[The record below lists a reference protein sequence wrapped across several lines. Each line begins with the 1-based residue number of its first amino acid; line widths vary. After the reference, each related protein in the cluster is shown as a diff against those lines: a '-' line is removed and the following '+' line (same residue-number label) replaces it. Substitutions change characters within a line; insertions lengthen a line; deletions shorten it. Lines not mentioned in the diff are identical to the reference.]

1 MSYEQLN
8 PKYDFDKN
16 SSKQDIAYQ
25 IDDIINKYKT
35 QLAELKQN
43 STKRNNSYIYEPVQS
58 KTIKNDISP
67 NLSKEI
73 QNDNIKLQSLLTEEK
88 LKTSRLKAQVE
99 NYENELNK
107 VKQEMNELNR
117 ILNNKEKEY
126 NQTINDMEGK
136 INNVMNDQNSL
147 LNKNIIQ
154 NFFELYNKYIDIFY
168 KSKIISLNNAQK
180 INYLQND
187 SEGQNH
193 QMAIFVVN
201 NFDILIKKLLQDN
214 KELYEQLIE
223 VRKVM
228 DQQNIIQRELEGMK
242 GIKEEN
248 LILKNKIQKLSNE
261 NNKLKNDNLKLKNN
275 LIELNNYMENRFDN
289 YNLNNQMKRKISNYS
304 NNNIFNHKNIGIH
317 SSHNNIYNNFD
328 FNYKKVNNAQNFTNR
343 RDYNKSSDIKNMRV
357 NMNRKKLNMDKI
369 NSNYSNRPNKI
380 YNEKSYNKTDENRNR
395 NNIINN
401 FDQNALTLDTNIN
414 NINSNINGF
423 ERPIEKLK
431 KKIMILEQ
439 QIKNN
444 PE

>member
-1 MSYEQLN
+1 MSYEQIN
-8 PKYDFDKN
+8 PKFDSDKN
-16 SSKQDIAYQ
+16 LSKQDLTYQ
-25 IDDIINKYKT
+25 IDDIINKYKS
-35 QLAELKQN
+35 QLEELKLN
-43 STKRNNSYIYEPVQS
+43 STKRNNSYIFDSIQT

-73 QNDNIKLQSLLTEEK
+73 QNDNIKLQSMLTEEK

-107 VKQEMNELNR
+107 KNQQINELNR

-126 NQTINDMEGK
+126 NQRINDMEGK
-136 INNVMNDQNSL
+136 ICNVMNDKNSL

-168 KSKIISLNNAQK
+168 KSKIISLNNAQN
-180 INYLQND
+180 INYLPND
-187 SEGQNH
+187 SEGHNH
-193 QMAIFVVN
+193 QMAIFVLN

-242 GIKEEN
+242 GLKEEN

-261 NNKLKNDNLKLKNN
+261 NN
-275 LIELNNYMENRFDN
+275 F
-289 YNLNNQMKRKISNYS
+289 NLNNHIKRNISSNS
-304 NNNIFNHKNIGIH
+304 NNNIFNHKNKRINSH
-317 SSHNNIYNNFD
+317 SNIYNNID
-328 FNYKKVNNAQNFTNR
+328 LNYKKVNNNTQNYSSR
-343 RDYNKSSDIKNMRV
+343 RDYNKSSDIKNMKI
-357 NMNRKKLNMDKI
+357 NLNKKKLNMDKI
-369 NSNYSNRPNKI
+369 NSHYSSRTNKI
-380 YNEKSYNKTDENRNR
+380 YNEKNYSKTDENRNR
-395 NNIINN
+395 NNNYN
-401 FDQNALTLDTNIN
+401 QNELTFETNTN
-414 NINSNINGF
+414 ANINGF

>member
-8 PKYDFDKN
+8 QKYYFDKN
-16 SSKQDIAYQ
+16 SSKQDITYQ

-35 QLAELKQN
+35 QLAELKQKR
-43 STKRNNSYIYEPVQS
+43 TKRNNSYIYEPVQS

-99 NYENELNK
+99 NYENELK
-107 VKQEMNELNR
+107 KIKQEMNELNI

-126 NQTINDMEGK
+126 NQTISDMEGK

-242 GIKEEN
+242 EIKEEN
-248 LILKNKIQKLSNE
+248 LILKNKIEKISNE
-261 NNKLKNDNLKLKNN
+261 NNKLKNDNKKLKNN

-289 YNLNNQMKRKISNYS
+289 YNLNNHMKRNMTNNS
-304 NNNIFNHKNIGIH
+304 NNNIFNHKNQGMH
-317 SSHNNIYNNFD
+317 SHNNIYNNFD
-328 FNYKKVNNAQNFTNR
+328 FNYKKVNNTQNFTTR
-343 RDYNKSSDIKNMRV
+343 RDYNKSSDIKNIGV
-357 NMNRKKLNMDKI
+357 SMNRKKLNIDKI
-369 NSNYSNRPNKI
+369 NSNYSSRPNKI
-380 YNEKSYNKTDENRNR
+380 YNEKSYSKTDENRNR
-395 NNIINN
+395 NNILNN
-401 FDQNALTLDTNIN
+401 YDQNALTLDTNIN